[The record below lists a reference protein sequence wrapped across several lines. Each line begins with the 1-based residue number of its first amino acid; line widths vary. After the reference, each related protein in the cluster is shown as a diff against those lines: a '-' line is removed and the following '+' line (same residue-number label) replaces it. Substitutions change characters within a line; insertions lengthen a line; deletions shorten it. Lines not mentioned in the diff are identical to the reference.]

1 MIEFLEYSPNPF
13 KISVRNAQVLNG
25 LRISLDLFQVSHTKL
40 ISLLFM
46 TDILKDGF
54 WSGHLAFSKIWG
66 SRVNGI
72 LGENVDDYF

>member
-1 MIEFLEYSPNPF
+1 MIEFLEYYPHPF

-46 TDILKDGF
+46 TGMLKDIF
-54 WSGHLAFSKIWG
+54 WSGHLAISKIWG
-66 SRVNGI
+66 SRVNSI
-72 LGENVDDYF
+72 LGENIDDFF